1 MSTDSSPVRAHD
13 QNEWQGHHV
22 VQVSV
27 AECLIPEENILD
39 VPGFVVTPGLVDM
52 HVHIIGG
59 GGEAGRASPQLYDP
73 PLVQPWILRGWPRG
87 KLPAWLA
94 AYCKHL
100 CKRVLS

>member
-1 MSTDSSPVRAHD
+1 MADRESSLYPSVKLAVSQISTDASPVRAND
-13 QNEWQGHHV
+13 QDGCQGNYV

-59 GGEAGRASPQLYDP
+59 GGEAGRASPQVFDP
-73 PLVQPWILRGWPRG
+73 LLVQPWILHG
-87 KLPAWLA
+87 
-94 AYCKHL
+94 
-100 CKRVLS
+100 